1 MSRDA
6 RTITE
11 PAPGPS
17 TPREG
22 SPGTAGRRGPL
33 ERVTVNL
40 TPRSSR
46 ALDEVVDMTQDTKTD
61 AINRALQVYA
71 YLERVMQEGGAVY
84 TQGPDMAD
92 LERLRFI

>member
-1 MSRDA
+1 MSREI
-6 RTITE
+6 RTGTE
-11 PAPGPS
+11 PSAGGTASDGAAPG
-17 TPREG
+17 RI
-22 SPGTAGRRGPL
+22 RRGAL

-46 ALDEVVDMTQDTKTD
+46 ALDEVVGLTQDTKTE

-71 YLERVMQEGGAVY
+71 YLERVLQEGGVIY
-84 TQGPDMAD
+84 TQGADAAD